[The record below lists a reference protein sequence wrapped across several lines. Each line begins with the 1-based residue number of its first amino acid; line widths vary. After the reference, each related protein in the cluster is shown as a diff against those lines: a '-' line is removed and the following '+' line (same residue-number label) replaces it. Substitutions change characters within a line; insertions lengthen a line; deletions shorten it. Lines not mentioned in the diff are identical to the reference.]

1 MPANAAVPC
10 FTLEQRSIK
19 VTMIVLI
26 TNDDGIESPGLH
38 AIAQELEKDHE
49 VWVVAPDGDRSGFSH
64 SLTLREPV
72 KFRSISERWYACS
85 GSPADCV
92 LFSDKGAI
100 PTRFDIVVSGIN
112 LGPNLGSDIIFSGT
126 AAAAR
131 QAAFM
136 GYPSIAVSVGSFV
149 APFYFE
155 HAAGF
160 VRKNLHILKSLWN
173 KEHFININVP
183 NSDIPPKEVAI
194 THLAHIRYGGDLASF
209 TAPNGEVYYFLHGSQ
224 RGEPP
229 EDDSDWGSITKG
241 KISVSPVNL
250 LHCLHEEERRYH
262 STQFN
267 L

>member
-1 MPANAAVPC
+1 M
-10 FTLEQRSIK
+10 T
-19 VTMIVLI
+19 VLI
-26 TNDDGIESPGLH
+26 TNDDGIESPGLK
-38 AIAQELEKDHE
+38 AIALELEKDHE
-49 VWVVAPDGDRSGFSH
+49 VWVVAPDGDRSGYSH

-72 KFRSISERWYACS
+72 KFRLVRERWYACT

-100 PTRFDIVVSGIN
+100 PTDFDMVVSGIN

-155 HAAGF
+155 HAARF
-160 VRKNLHILKSLWN
+160 VRKNLSVMKTLWN
-173 KEHFININVP
+173 NEHFININVP
-183 NSDIPPKEVAI
+183 NTATPPTGVVI
-194 THLAHIRYGGDLASF
+194 THLAHIRYEGDLVSF
-209 TAPNGEVYYFLHGSQ
+209 SAPTGEVYYFLHGSQ
-224 RGEPP
+224 RGDPP
-229 EDDSDWGSITKG
+229 EDDSDWGSVTKG

-250 LHCLHEEERRYH
+250 LHCLHEEEERYH
-262 STQFN
+262 STQFSI
-267 L
+267 